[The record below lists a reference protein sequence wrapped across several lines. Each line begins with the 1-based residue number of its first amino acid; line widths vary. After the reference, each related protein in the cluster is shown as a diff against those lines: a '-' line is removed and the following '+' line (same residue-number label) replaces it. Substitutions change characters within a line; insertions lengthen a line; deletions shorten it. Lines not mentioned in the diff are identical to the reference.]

1 MGAVRAGSG
10 HSTDA
15 DGETAGQE
23 AFAEAAADLSTEPV
37 VAFVFASSEYDT
49 AAVYDAVAAETDAT
63 VTGCTTAGEIVET
76 GSYTES
82 VAVLALAGDGID
94 AATGSAAY
102 GEDERRAATAAT
114 SEALSGLGETPLAT
128 DCVASDDDG
137 WAAYPRL
144 VSTVFADY
152 AGDDG
157 AVVPGVTDVVGSGTV
172 HGGLAA
178 DDWKYDE
185 SARVIADGIVER
197 GLAVTAVELDVKS
210 GVGVRHGI
218 DATET
223 AFEITDIVGDTITE
237 FDGRP
242 ALDVY
247 EDAVGPQVTSDQF
260 RITAP
265 FGFDGDE
272 DEPRIYVAY
281 DIDEDERTLSVT
293 GGERLSAGDVGQL
306 MDPTGDDVVGG
317 AEQAVEAAL
326 SAAGDPDDIAA
337 VLVHDCLCRWFF
349 LSDTESRERELDVL
363 RAHVGDDVPIVGWY
377 TAGEI
382 RSPDPLGGTFDQTMV
397 VWVITNESF

>member
-10 HSTDA
+10 HSTAA
-15 DGETAGQE
+15 DGGTAGRE
-23 AFAEAAADLSTEPV
+23 AIEAATAELSATPTV
-37 VAFVFASSEYDT
+37 VFVFASSEYDT
-49 AAVYDAVAAETDAT
+49 TAVYDAVAAETDAT
-63 VTGCTTAGEIVET
+63 VTGCTTAGEIVAT

-94 AATGSAAY
+94 AATGGAAY
-102 GEDERRAATAAT
+102 GDDERGAAATAT

-128 DCVASDDDG
+128 DAVASDDGD
-137 WAAYPRL
+137 WASYPRL

-152 AGDDG
+152 AGDDEG
-157 AVVPGVTDVVGSGTV
+157 VVPGVTDIVGSGTV

-185 SARVIADGIVER
+185 SARVIADSIVER
-197 GLAVTAVELDVKS
+197 GVGVTAVELDVKS

-218 DATET
+218 EPTET
-223 AFEITDIVGDTITE
+223 TFEITGLEGDTITE

-247 EDAVGPQVTSDQF
+247 EAAVGPQVTNDQF

-265 FGFDGDE
+265 FGFDGDGT
-272 DEPRIYVAY
+272 EPRIHVAY
-281 DIDEDERTLSVT
+281 AIDEDERTLSVT
-293 GGERLSAGDVGQL
+293 GGKRLAVGDVGRL

-337 VLVHDCLCRWFF
+337 VMVHDCLCRWFF
-349 LSDTESRERELDVL
+349 LSNTEARERELDAL
-363 RAHVGDDVPIVGWY
+363 QDYVGADVPVVGWY
-377 TAGEI
+377 TAGEM

-397 VWVITNESF
+397 VWVITNESL